1 MSETGTLT
9 FTDPKLLTLSAS
21 ALATRRAGRERGTS
35 GRGSEALKNRRAQ
48 ADKYTSMTNLLPQT
62 AALLL
67 LLLAGAALA
76 PSASAQAR
84 LKDIAAVQGVRG
96 NQLVGYGLVVGLDG
110 TGDGNGSTFT
120 PQSVASM
127 LQKFGITVS
136 PGALQLKNVAAVMVT
151 ATLPPFVKNG
161 SAIDVTVSSLGDAKS
176 LQGGTLLQTPLQA
189 ANNRV
194 YAVAQGAVS
203 VGGFLAG
210 GGGGGS
216 VTKNF
221 VTAGHVPGGA
231 LVEQDVPTTL
241 LSATGGTLD
250 VTLNQPD
257 FTTAARLSNAI
268 NTHKPY
274 GVTMAVAADAGTI
287 HVSFLPTFDPVS
299 VIAGLENV
307 PVETD
312 EVAKIVINER
322 TGTVVMGGNV
332 EVSPCAVAHG
342 NLTVSIANAP
352 IISQPGPF
360 SRRGQTVVL
369 PRKII
374 GVTEGNER
382 LIPVPESTNLNSVVR
397 SLNALG
403 VTPRDL
409 IAILQA
415 MKEAGALHAQIEIQ

>member
-1 MSETGTLT
+1 M
-9 FTDPKLLTLSAS
+9 P
-21 ALATRRAGRERGTS
+21 
-35 GRGSEALKNRRAQ
+35 LKNPHAS
-48 ADKYTSMTNLLPQT
+48 ADKYTSIMNIPLKIAVL
-62 AALLL
+62 AAS
-67 LLLAGAALA
+67 LLAGAALM
-76 PSASAQAR
+76 PSALAQAR

-136 PGALQLKNVAAVMVT
+136 PGTLQLKNVAAVMVT

-189 ANNRV
+189 ANNKV
-194 YAVAQGAVS
+194 YAAAQGAIS

-216 VTKNF
+216 VAKNF
-221 VTAGHVPGGA
+221 VTAGRIPGGA
-231 LVEQDVPTTL
+231 LVEQDVPTTML
-241 LSATGGTLD
+241 GASSGTLE
-250 VTLNQPD
+250 VTLGQPD
-257 FTTAARLSNAI
+257 FTTAARLVNAI

-274 GVTMAVAADAGTI
+274 GVTDAVAADAGTI
-287 HVSFLPTFDPVS
+287 RVGFTPGSDPVT

-307 PVETD
+307 PVDTD

-332 EVSPCAVAHG
+332 EVSACAVAHG

-352 IISQPGPF
+352 IISQPGPL
-360 SRRGQTVVL
+360 SRQGQTVAL

-374 GVTEGNER
+374 NVAEGSER
-382 LIPVPESTNLNSVVR
+382 LIPVPNSETLDSVVK

-415 MKEAGALHAQIEIQ
+415 MKEAGALHAEIEIQ

>member
-1 MSETGTLT
+1 MNIS
-9 FTDPKLLTLSAS
+9 PKTTALLPLMF
-21 ALATRRAGRERGTS
+21 ALAT
-35 GRGSEALKNRRAQ
+35 
-48 ADKYTSMTNLLPQT
+48 
-62 AALLL
+62 
-67 LLLAGAALA
+67 LA
-76 PSASAQAR
+76 PSAHAQAR

-127 LQKFGITVS
+127 LQKFGITVA

-151 ATLPPFVKNG
+151 ATLPPFARNG

-189 ANNRV
+189 ANNKV
-194 YAVAQGAVS
+194 YAVAQGAIS

-210 GGGGGS
+210 GGAGGA
-216 VTKNF
+216 VAKNF
-221 VTAGHVPGGA
+221 VTAGRVPGGA

-241 LSATGGTLD
+241 LGASSGTLD
-250 VTLNQPD
+250 VTLAQPD
-257 FTTAARLSNAI
+257 FTTAARLVNAI
-268 NTHKPY
+268 NNHKPY
-274 GVTMAVAADAGTI
+274 GVTAAVAADAGTI
-287 HVSFLPTFDPVS
+287 RVGFTPGSDTVS

-307 PVETD
+307 PVDTD
-312 EVAKIVINER
+312 QVAKVVINER
-322 TGTVVMGGNV
+322 TGTVVMDGNV
-332 EVSPCAVAHG
+332 EVSACAVAHG

-352 IISQPGPF
+352 IISQPGPLG
-360 SRRGQTVVL
+360 RPGQTVVA

-374 GVTEGNER
+374 NVAEGDER
-382 LIPVPESTNLNSVVR
+382 LIPVPSSTTLDSVVR

-415 MKEAGALHAQIEIQ
+415 MKEAGALHAEIEIQ

>member
-1 MSETGTLT
+1 MMNIS
-9 FTDPKLLTLSAS
+9 PKTT
-21 ALATRRAGRERGTS
+21 ALVPLML
-35 GRGSEALKNRRAQ
+35 AL
-48 ADKYTSMTNLLPQT
+48 
-62 AALLL
+62 
-67 LLLAGAALA
+67 AALA
-76 PSASAQAR
+76 PSVSAQAR

-127 LQKFGITVS
+127 LQKFGITVA

-151 ATLPPFVKNG
+151 ATLPPFARNG

-189 ANNRV
+189 ANNKV
-194 YAVAQGAVS
+194 YAVAQGAIS

-210 GGGGGS
+210 GGAGGA
-216 VTKNF
+216 VAKNF
-221 VTAGHVPGGA
+221 VTAGRVPGGA

-241 LSATGGTLD
+241 LGASTGTLD
-250 VTLNQPD
+250 VTLSQPD
-257 FTTAARLSNAI
+257 FTTAARLANAI
-268 NTHKPY
+268 NDHKPY
-274 GVTMAVAADAGTI
+274 GVLMAVATDAGTI
-287 HVSFLPTFDPVS
+287 RVGFTPGSDTVS

-307 PVETD
+307 PVDTD
-312 EVAKIVINER
+312 QVAKVVINER
-322 TGTVVMGGNV
+322 TGTVVMDGNV
-332 EVSPCAVAHG
+332 EVSACAVAHG

-352 IISQPGPF
+352 IIVQPAPF
-360 SRRGQTVVL
+360 SRQGRTVVA

-374 GVTEGNER
+374 NVAEGDER
-382 LIPVPESTNLNSVVR
+382 LIPVPVCTTLDSVVR

-415 MKEAGALHAQIEIQ
+415 MKEAGALHAEIEIQ

>member
-1 MSETGTLT
+1 MNIA
-9 FTDPKLLTLSAS
+9 PKT
-21 ALATRRAGRERGTS
+21 TV
-35 GRGSEALKNRRAQ
+35 
-48 ADKYTSMTNLLPQT
+48 LLPLML
-62 AALLL
+62 AL
-67 LLLAGAALA
+67 AALA
-76 PSASAQAR
+76 PSANAQAR

-127 LQKFGITVS
+127 LQKFGITVA

-151 ATLPPFVKNG
+151 ATLPPFARNG

-189 ANNRV
+189 ANNKV
-194 YAVAQGAVS
+194 YAVAQGAIS

-210 GGGGGS
+210 GGGGGT
-216 VTKNF
+216 VAKNF
-221 VTAGHVPGGA
+221 VTAGRVPGGA

-241 LSATGGTLD
+241 LGASTGTLD
-250 VTLNQPD
+250 VTLSQPD
-257 FTTAARLSNAI
+257 FTTAARLANAI
-268 NTHKPY
+268 NDHKPY

-287 HVSFLPTFDPVS
+287 RVGFTPGSDTVS

-307 PVETD
+307 PVDTD
-312 EVAKIVINER
+312 EVAKVVINER
-322 TGTVVMGGNV
+322 TGTVVMDGNV
-332 EVSPCAVAHG
+332 EVSACAVAHG

-352 IISQPGPF
+352 IIVQPAPF
-360 SRRGQTVVL
+360 SRRGQTVVA

-374 GVTEGNER
+374 NVAEGDER
-382 LIPVPESTNLNSVVR
+382 LIPVPSSTTLDSVVR

-415 MKEAGALHAQIEIQ
+415 MKEAGALHAEIEIQ

>member
-1 MSETGTLT
+1 MNTPLKIT
-9 FTDPKLLTLSAS
+9 
-21 ALATRRAGRERGTS
+21 ALVS
-35 GRGSEALKNRRAQ
+35 
-48 ADKYTSMTNLLPQT
+48 
-62 AALLL
+62 
-67 LLLAGAALA
+67 LLLAGVPLM

-110 TGDGNGSTFT
+110 TGDGTGSTFT

-189 ANNRV
+189 ANNKV
-194 YAVAQGAVS
+194 YAAAQGAVS

-216 VTKNF
+216 VAKNF
-221 VTAGHVPGGA
+221 VTAGRIPGGA

-241 LSATGGTLD
+241 LGASSGTLE
-250 VTLNQPD
+250 VTLSQPD
-257 FTTAARLSNAI
+257 FTTAARLVNAI
-268 NTHKPY
+268 NNHKPY
-274 GVTMAVAADAGTI
+274 GVTDAVAADAGTI
-287 HVSFLPTFDPVS
+287 RVGFTPGSDPVS

-307 PVETD
+307 PVDTD

-322 TGTVVMGGNV
+322 TGTVVMDGNV
-332 EVSPCAVAHG
+332 EVSACAVAHG

-352 IISQPGPF
+352 IISQPNPLN
-360 SRRGQTVVL
+360 GQGRTVVA

-374 GVTEGNER
+374 NIAEGDER
-382 LIPVPESTNLNSVVR
+382 LIPVPSSQTLDSVVR

-415 MKEAGALHAQIEIQ
+415 MKEAGALHAEIEIQ

>member
-1 MSETGTLT
+1 MNIS
-9 FTDPKLLTLSAS
+9 PKITALLPIML
-21 ALATRRAGRERGTS
+21 ALA
-35 GRGSEALKNRRAQ
+35 ALMPNANAQ
-48 ADKYTSMTNLLPQT
+48 T
-62 AALLL
+62 
-67 LLLAGAALA
+67 
-76 PSASAQAR
+76 R

-110 TGDGNGSTFT
+110 SGDGNGSAFT

-151 ATLPPFVKNG
+151 ATLPPFARNG

-189 ANNRV
+189 ANNKV
-194 YAVAQGAVS
+194 YAVAQGAIS

-210 GGGGGS
+210 GGSGGS
-216 VTKNF
+216 VAKNF
-221 VTAGHVPGGA
+221 VTAGRVPGGA

-241 LSATGGTLD
+241 LGSSRGTLD
-250 VTLNQPD
+250 VTLALPD
-257 FTTAARLSNAI
+257 FTTAARLANAI
-268 NTHKPY
+268 NDHKPY

-287 HVSFLPTFDPVS
+287 RVGFTPGSDPVS

-312 EVAKIVINER
+312 VIAKIVINER

-332 EVSPCAVAHG
+332 EVSACAVAHG

-360 SRRGQTVVL
+360 SRRGQTVIA

-374 GVTEGNER
+374 TVAEGNER
-382 LIPVPESTNLNSVVR
+382 LIPVASSTTLDSVVR

-415 MKEAGALHAQIEIQ
+415 MKEAGALHAEIEIQ